1 MGYSLCDDLCGRCTL
16 AGHVVDPYIM
26 QAMWLTLHN
35 AGHVVDPLH
44 NAGHVVDPLHNAGH
58 VVDPYIMQAMWLMMQ
73 RDKPEDYVIATGETH
88 SVRELVELAFQEVGM
103 EIVYVGRQINYQGV
117 LSAMNTGLL
126 RQDVCMYLCMHTQG

>member
-1 MGYSLCDDLCGRCTL
+1 MTF
-16 AGHVVDPYIM
+16 VVD
-26 QAMWLTLHN
+26 A
-35 AGHVVDPLH
+35 PL
-44 NAGHVVDPLHNAGH
+44 
-58 VVDPYIMQAMWLMMQ
+58 QAMWLMMQ

>member
-1 MGYSLCDDLCGRCTL
+1 MTF
-16 AGHVVDPYIM
+16 VVDAPL
-26 QAMWLTLHN
+26 QVMWLTLHN
-35 AGHVVDPLH
+35 VVDP
-44 NAGHVVDPLHNAGH
+44 GH

-88 SVRELVELAFQEVGM
+88 SVRELVELAFLEVGM